1 MWRQQRHHSPAA
13 SRCALQA
20 SLSEEYLECV
30 AKQQETLRPF
40 GDIPRDMKAKVIRAF
55 VTARSFVQGL
65 AVSGEVVRRVSQ
77 VSVRSV
83 TIVPGINNKS
93 NPNSRVK
100 YPHPEKLRGFLMYT
114 SSSSSPPSFFCFL
127 FLVLLSSFSS
137 KAVKLIFE
145 ESQRVN
151 GCKHQNVANPKKRRK

>member
-1 MWRQQRHHSPAA
+1 
-13 SRCALQA
+13 
-20 SLSEEYLECV
+20 
-30 AKQQETLRPF
+30 
-40 GDIPRDMKAKVIRAF
+40 MKAKVIRAF

-100 YPHPEKLRGFLMYT
+100 YPHT
-114 SSSSSPPSFFCFL
+114 
-127 FLVLLSSFSS
+127 
-137 KAVKLIFE
+137 
-145 ESQRVN
+145 
-151 GCKHQNVANPKKRRK
+151 